1 MTVEFLWKGLLIGLL
16 VAAPL
21 GPVGLLCVH
30 RVLAERRRRAGFVS
44 GLGSATADTIYACV
58 ATWFMSYAARLLGGH
73 PVPVQMIGG
82 VLLCGLGVKLMRTQP
97 HDRTDPDQRGT
108 LWSHFIST
116 FILTLINPVTVFAMA
131 AIFSAWGLNHEAD
144 LESSV
149 LRAVVERIPLIGGIF
164 LGSLLWFSS
173 LSLLVGM
180 VRLHMTAERLRWINI
195 ISGLAMIGFGLGV
208 LVKVGLQL
216 RMRIS

>member
-1 MTVEFLWKGLLIGLL
+1 MEYLWKGLLIGLL

-58 ATWFMSYAARLLGGH
+58 ATWFLSYAARLLGGH
-73 PVPVQMIGG
+73 PVPVQLIGG
-82 VLLCGLGVKLMRTQP
+82 LLLCGLGVKLMRTKT
-97 HDRTDPDQRGT
+97 HDQADPDQRGT

-116 FILTLINPVTVFAMA
+116 FFLTLMNPLTVFAMA
-131 AIFSAWGLNHEAD
+131 AIFTAWGLNQEAD
-144 LESSV
+144 LENSV

-164 LGSLLWFSS
+164 MGSLLWFGS

-180 VRLHMTAERLRWINI
+180 MRLHMTAERLRWVNI
-195 ISGLAMIGFGLGV
+195 ISGLVMIVFGLAV
-208 LVKVGLQL
+208 LVKVALQVG
-216 RMRIS
+216 MKAS